1 MKIGN
6 IKAKIG
12 EYTDSQGQTKGRY
25 VDVGVLM
32 QSQDGGYFIIMNPAF
47 NPAGVPIAP
56 GKDAPI
62 LSVFQDNNNGGG
74 GGQQGS
80 HNAGGGNGYSQYAG
94 GGGGYGA
101 SQGGG
106 GYGGNSGGYG
116 GNNQRP
122 PQSPPGMPAQGGGY
136 SQNRQPAGNNFDDD
150 IPF

>member
-25 VDVGVLM
+25 VDAGVLM

-62 LSVFQDNNNGGG
+62 LSVFQDSNNGS
-74 GGQQGS
+74 QR
-80 HNAGGGNGYSQYAG
+80 GNQPQYAG
-94 GGGGYGA
+94 GGGYGA
-101 SQGGG
+101 TQGGG

-122 PQSPPGMPAQGGGY
+122 AQSPLGMPAQGGGY
-136 SQNRQPAGNNFDDD
+136 SQNSQPAVNGGFDDD